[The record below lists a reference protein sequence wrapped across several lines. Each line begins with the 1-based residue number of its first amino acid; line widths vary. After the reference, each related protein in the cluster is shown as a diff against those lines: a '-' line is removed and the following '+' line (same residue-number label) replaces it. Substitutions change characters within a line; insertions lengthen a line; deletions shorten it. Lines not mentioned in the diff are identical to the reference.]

1 MPTFRNAAGRLHVA
15 LLLLTLAVLAVCAAA
30 PAPARAAEG
39 GVSHYILGAYG
50 DFLMGYIPA
59 DGFYVRNDTFYQS
72 AHMDQSL
79 KGGRA
84 FAGVDSSMVMNITK
98 LSYLFDVP
106 AMGGFLGVGVGVPF
120 IINEHITGD
129 LAADWDHKS
138 RTTGLETP
146 RHLAYGGGGDRGGLS
161 DIFLMPVIAGW
172 NFGECH
178 VVVSPIIFLPTGYY
192 NPKKLTNLGMNY
204 ASFDGNVAFTWLSK
218 SKVEFSVN
226 AGYMINTENQTTS
239 YLTGNQIH
247 ADWTLAYHF
256 NERLAL
262 GAVGYLFAQT
272 TPDSGSGAKMGS
284 YLSSGTG
291 IGPAVTY
298 TVPVGGKELMLVTK
312 WLHGLGASNSPIGDT
327 VYASFAI
334 KF

>member
-1 MPTFRNAAGRLHVA
+1 MPKASSFIRPCAV
-15 LLLLTLAVLAVCAAA
+15 LLLSVLTVWLAAA
-30 PAPARAAEG
+30 PAKALAAEG

-50 DFLMGYIPA
+50 DFLMGYIPEP
-59 DGFYVRNDTFYQS
+59 GFYVRNDTFYQS
-72 AHMDQSL
+72 AHMDASL

-84 FAGVDSSMVMNITK
+84 YAGIDSAMVMNITK

-120 IINEHITGD
+120 ILNEHITGD
-129 LAADWDHKS
+129 LAADYRHHSHK
-138 RTTGLETP
+138 TGLDAM
-146 RHLAYGGGGDRGGLS
+146 HHFNVGGGGDRGGLS
-161 DIFLMPVIAGW
+161 DIFLMPLIAGW
-172 NFGECH
+172 NLGECH
-178 VVVSPIIFLPTGYY
+178 VVVSPIVFLPTGYY
-192 NPKKLTNLGMNY
+192 NSKKLTNLGMNY
-204 ASFDGNVAFTWLSK
+204 ASFDGNVAFTWLGK
-218 SKVEFSVN
+218 SNIEVSVN
-226 AGYMINTENQTTS
+226 AGYMINGENQATD

-256 NERLAL
+256 NQRLAL

-272 TPDSGSGAKMGS
+272 TPDSGSGAKLGS

-298 TVPVGGKELMLVTK
+298 TVPVAGKDVMLIAK
-312 WLHGLGASNSPIGDT
+312 WLHGLGASNSPLGDT
-327 VYASFAI
+327 VYASFAV